1 MLEIFT
7 HKSIYSDKLRLTL
20 GSITLCSS
28 LHWSLSTPRSAHRD
42 VAKQSALVP
51 APRAPIYNIMA
62 TPAPSRTSDPPP
74 QPQPRLSQNFSII
87 ITSDK

>member
-42 VAKQSALVP
+42 VAKQSDLVP

-62 TPAPSRTSDPPP
+62 TPAPSRTVARRPPTACKINDIDLAGAP
-74 QPQPRLSQNFSII
+74 PAR
-87 ITSDK
+87 